1 MASTFDFDDLCVSMK
16 KTAATLRDHGIP
28 FLLAGGLA
36 SWARGGPPREHDV
49 DFAIRPDDVEKA
61 AAALTESGM
70 KIVRPPEGWLI
81 KAMDGP
87 VCVDLI
93 FEPVGGCVDDA
104 MIARGDEMEVHAVT
118 MPVMAADDILVTKLL
133 ALRETYLDFSGV
145 LQMARA
151 LREQIDWDAVW
162 ERTKESVFARAFF
175 TMVEGLNVAPARD
188 EREPAA

>member
-1 MASTFDFDDLCVSMK
+1 VASTFDFDDLCVSMK

-36 SWARGGPPREHDV
+36 AWARGGPPREHDV
-49 DFAIRPDDVEKA
+49 DFAIRPDDVETA
-61 AAALTESGM
+61 AAALSEAGM

-81 KAMDGP
+81 KAMDGA

-93 FEPVGGCVDDA
+93 FQPISQAVDDE
-104 MIARGDEMEVHAVT
+104 MIARGDEMEVHAVS

-162 ERTKESVFARAFF
+162 ERTNESVFARAFF
-175 TMVEGLNVAPARD
+175 TMVEGLNVAPAR
-188 EREPAA
+188 EGSA